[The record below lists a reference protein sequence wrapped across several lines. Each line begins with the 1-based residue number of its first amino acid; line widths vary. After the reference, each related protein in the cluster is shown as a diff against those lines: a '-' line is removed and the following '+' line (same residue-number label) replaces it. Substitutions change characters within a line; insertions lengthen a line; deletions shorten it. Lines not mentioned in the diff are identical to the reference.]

1 MSTTADQLASA
12 LTAYTV
18 ATNQA
23 KTATANLADISAFA
37 SAAHHAGQ
45 ARHWRRAKANPA
57 KGLTPGQCEAKARE
71 HEARVR
77 EIALQ
82 SEIELARRAEAAGC
96 AA

>member
-1 MSTTADQLASA
+1 MSTNAAQLATA

-18 ATNQA
+18 ATKQA
-23 KTATANLADISAFA
+23 KTAAAHLADISAFTN
-37 SAAHHAGQ
+37 AAHHAGQ

-82 SEIELARRAEAAGC
+82 SEIELARRSERAG
-96 AA
+96 AMA

>member
-1 MSTTADQLASA
+1 MSATAAQLASA
-12 LTAYTV
+12 LQAYTV
-18 ATNQA
+18 TTNQA
-23 KTATANLADISAFA
+23 KAAAANLADISAFA
-37 SAAHHAGQ
+37 NAAHHAGQ
-45 ARHWRRAKANPA
+45 ARHWRLAKVKPA
-57 KGLTPGQCEAKARE
+57 PGTTAGQCEAKARH